1 MKKDMKKIIFNFWFI
16 IFAAIFAYVAIF
28 KNDIIWLPTKQTDIA
43 LWKNALGEETEID
56 SAIIQICL
64 VFNSVAYLVNGI
76 FFVLLMRGKTNRAFL
91 AITVIVTIFVGVI
104 ANYFAGEY
112 LPWTPPCMIMLTN
125 FLISAELFFFSNKIK
140 S

>member
-1 MKKDMKKIIFNFWFI
+1 MEKC
-16 IFAAIFAYVAIF
+16 VG
-28 KNDIIWLPTKQTDIA
+28 
-43 LWKNALGEETEID
+43 GEETEID

-76 FFVLLMRGKTNRAFL
+76 FFVLLMRGKINRAFL

-104 ANYFAGEY
+104 ANYFAGEC

-125 FLISAELFFFSNKIK
+125 FLISAELFLFLNKVK